1 MTQKHNPEKI
11 ELTDA
16 ETEDIRARLIEAE
29 QSGVSDRT
37 PEEIREDVRAELRA
51 EQQK

>member
-1 MTQKHNPEKI
+1 MTQKYNPENI

-16 ETEDIRARLIEAE
+16 EIKAIRARLIEAE
-29 QSGVSDRT
+29 QSGVSDLT
-37 PEEIREDVRAELRA
+37 PEEIREDVRAKLRA